1 MLAAE
6 IFFLREPFNS
16 RVLTHALLFGF
27 GLFHGDFFLI
37 VENGIKTLEK
47 WKGEHRGKEEAS
59 GLLPLFA
66 FPPVF
71 LCTFC
76 GLDMT

>member
-1 MLAAE
+1 MLYC
-6 IFFLREPFNS
+6 L
-16 RVLTHALLFGF
+16 
-27 GLFHGDFFLI
+27 GLGYFTVVFFLI
-37 VENGIKTLEK
+37 VGNGIKTLEK

-59 GLLPLFA
+59 GLLPLSA

-76 GLDMT
+76 GLDIT